1 VRWSN
6 RRPSTADAD
15 DRKSAKKDQDV
26 ARLTAKADL
35 IIEELDQVVKQMA
48 VMLRDAY
55 GLTDDR

>member
-1 VRWSN
+1 MRWSN

>member
-1 VRWSN
+1 MRWSN
-6 RRPSTADAD
+6 RRPSTPDTD
-15 DRKSAKKDQDV
+15 EHRTVKQDQDV

>member
-1 VRWSN
+1 MRWRN
-6 RRPSTADAD
+6 RRPSTPDTD
-15 DRKSAKKDQDV
+15 ECRTVQQDQNV